1 MAAARKPRKTAGA
14 TSRGRVTGDG
24 GLAPGGSLVEFAAD
38 RVRQSILHGDLPPG
52 ERVLLDDLAADLGIS
67 AIPVR
72 EALRI
77 VATEGLVVPVARRG
91 YTVAP
96 VRVKDLEET
105 YRLRLLLEPLA
116 VSLAVPRLTPA
127 ELSQLDEE
135 LEGLAAAFAE
145 SDWPAHRI
153 HHRAFHFG
161 IYEKCN
167 STWLLRFTEML
178 WTNSERYQFMTTRIR
193 GELTERL
200 SEHRKI
206 LKACKA
212 GDPEKAAAL
221 MHDHLSLAAKSLAR
235 FIAEHEDVEPS
246 PADESD
252 GIAVPS

>member
-1 MAAARKPRKTAGA
+1 MAAPRKPRKTAGA
-14 TSRGRVTGDG
+14 TTRGRVSTDG

-38 RVRQSILHGDLPPG
+38 RVRQSILLGDLPPG

-116 VSLAVPRLTPA
+116 VSLAVPRLTA
-127 ELSQLDEE
+127 EDLRQLDEE
-135 LEGLAAAFAE
+135 LELLAGAFRE
-145 SDWPAHRI
+145 SDWPSHRI

-161 IYEKCN
+161 IYAKCD
-167 STWLLRFTEML
+167 STWLMRFIEML
-178 WTNSERYQFMTTRIR
+178 WTNSERYQLMTTRMR

-200 SEHRKI
+200 SEHRRI
-206 LKACKA
+206 MKACKS
-212 GDPEKAAAL
+212 GDAAAAAEQ
-221 MHDHLSLAAKSLAR
+221 MHDHLSRAAASLAA
-235 FIAEHEDVEPS
+235 FIAAHEDVES
-246 PADESD
+246 SSDESD